1 MIPAVF
7 VEYRK
12 AASSVVVR
20 SATALLIL
28 GIVAISASLS
38 LASAHGN
45 EQARAKLGPLADK
58 EGWEQLNGMVAMIS
72 APAALLGFGVVLSWM
87 IGREFADE
95 TISGLFALPI
105 TRAQIVMAKLVVF
118 WCWVVAVAVTLAV
131 SCTALGL
138 TFGYGLPLSAD
149 TAGLLRL
156 LLVVVLT
163 GLLAVPAAWAATL
176 GQGSVARY
184 RHHHRDDRARPD
196 HGGRRHRRLVPGGST
211 GAVGSTSQRCHLGTT
226 DAGPSH
232 RPRGRRDDRPFLAP
246 TAARPIG
253 SPAGGSRCSIRAPDD
268 RQAVVIRRLAVRRS
282 SGSFYLAT

>member
-28 GIVAISASLS
+28 GIVAVSASLS

-45 EQARAKLGPLADK
+45 EQVRAKLGPLADK
-58 EGWEQLNGMVAMIS
+58 EGWEQLIGMVAMIS

-105 TRAQIVMAKLVVF
+105 TRAQIVMAKLVVS

-138 TFGYGLPLSAD
+138 AFGYGPPRSAD
-149 TAGLLRL
+149 AAGLLRL

-176 GQGSVARY
+176 GRGLLPGIATTIVMIALGQILVVAGTGAWFPVAAPALWAVLPS
-184 RHHHRDDRARPD
+184 DVTWAQLM
-196 HGGRRHRRLVPGGST
+196 LVPVIALVVAAMTARSW
-211 GAVGSTSQRCHLGTT
+211 
-226 DAGPSH
+226 H
-232 RPRGRRDDRPFLAP
+232 RLQLDR
-246 TAARPIG
+246 
-253 SPAGGSRCSIRAPDD
+253 
-268 RQAVVIRRLAVRRS
+268 
-282 SGSFYLAT
+282 